1 MRSTPRSTALRST
14 RLASSRSGGS
24 PQIPLPVIRIA
35 PNPSRWTSRSPPIV
49 NVPLAWTG
57 RSDVVCVMSAPSPSW
72 PLVCPPPLH
81 QTSAEARNVRPF
93 LGMRGT
99 FRASAE
105 GAGTSP
111 GAGRRSSGDLR
122 GSLDPYRWVMDTR
135 NPVLAREATQYAT
148 FGKQS
153 AAPADATPEQLQ
165 EMYDAPT
172 APGRAGRVLDGD
184 RALTIHD
191 VIVRTAAMFVVLL
204 AAAVVSWNLVQDNPW
219 IVWVSLVGAL
229 VLGIV
234 NSVKRVVS
242 VPLILLY
249 AAVEGLFLG
258 GLSWLYDDIYGTGA
272 GNANIVGQAVFGTFF
287 AFGVMLALYASGRL
301 RATPRFKKMM
311 MVALVSYLGIAVV
324 SLISALFGVGEG
336 WGFYGVGGI
345 GILLCVAGVGLAAF
359 SLVLDFD
366 AIERMIAAGAPE
378 REAWRMAFGLVVT
391 LVWLYL
397 ELLRLLAILQGRN

>member
-1 MRSTPRSTALRST
+1 MRAVTWLQ
-14 RLASSRSGGS
+14 GGS
-24 PQIPLPVIRIA
+24 
-35 PNPSRWTSRSPPIV
+35 
-49 NVPLAWTG
+49 
-57 RSDVVCVMSAPSPSW
+57 
-72 PLVCPPPLH
+72 
-81 QTSAEARNVRPF
+81 
-93 LGMRGT
+93 
-99 FRASAE
+99 
-105 GAGTSP
+105 
-111 GAGRRSSGDLR
+111 
-122 GSLDPYRWVMDTR
+122 DPYRGAMDTR

-148 FGKQS
+148 FGKKS
-153 AAPADATPEQLQ
+153 AAVQSATPEELQ

>member
-24 PQIPLPVIRIA
+24 PQMPLPVIRMA
-35 PNPSRWTSRSPPIV
+35 PTPSRWTSRSPPIV

-57 RSDVVCVMSAPSPSW
+57 LSDVVCVMSAPSPSW
-72 PLVCPPPLH
+72 PLVCPRPLH
-81 QTSAEARNVRPF
+81 QTSAEARDVPRVVQMGDIP
-93 LGMRGT
+93 GIRRGIGYVT
-99 FRASAE
+99 WC
-105 GAGTSP
+105 GTTP
-111 GAGRRSSGDLR
+111 LRELR
-122 GSLDPYRWVMDTR
+122 GRLDPYRWVMDTR

-172 APGRAGRVLDGD
+172 APGRLGRVVEGD

-191 VIVRTAAMFVVLL
+191 VIVRTAAMFVVLV
-204 AAAVVSWNLVQDNPW
+204 AAAAVSWNLVEDNPW
-219 IVWVSLVGAL
+219 IVWVSLVAAL

-249 AAVEGLFLG
+249 AAVEGVFLG
-258 GLSWLYDDIYGTGA
+258 GLSWLYDDVYGTGA
-272 GNANIVGQAVFGTFF
+272 GNANIVGQAVIGTLF

-311 MVALVSYLGIAVV
+311 MIALVSYLAIAVV

-336 WGFYGVGGI
+336 WGFYGVGGL

>member
-1 MRSTPRSTALRST
+1 
-14 RLASSRSGGS
+14 
-24 PQIPLPVIRIA
+24 VH
-35 PNPSRWTSRSPPIV
+35 
-49 NVPLAWTG
+49 
-57 RSDVVCVMSAPSPSW
+57 VVTCV
-72 PLVCPPPLH
+72 
-81 QTSAEARNVRPF
+81 RDGF
-93 LGMRGT
+93 
-99 FRASAE
+99 
-105 GAGTSP
+105 
-111 GAGRRSSGDLR
+111 
-122 GSLDPYRWVMDTR
+122 DPYRWVMDTR

-153 AAPADATPEQLQ
+153 AAAQTATPEQLQ
-165 EMYDAPT
+165 EMYAAPT
-172 APGRAGRVLDGD
+172 APGRVGRVVDGD

-191 VIVRTAAMFVVLL
+191 VIIRTAALFVVLL
-204 AAAVVSWNLVQDNPW
+204 AAAVVSWNLVEDNPW
-219 IVWVSLVGAL
+219 IVWVSLVVAL
-229 VLGIV
+229 VLGIA

-249 AAVEGLFLG
+249 AAVEGVFLG

-287 AFGVMLALYASGRL
+287 AFGVMLALYASGLL

-311 MVALVSYLGIAVV
+311 MVALVSYLAIAVV
-324 SLISALFGVGEG
+324 SLISALFGVGQG
-336 WGFYGVGGI
+336 WGFYGVGGL